1 MNIILGVGTLVLVLI
16 VMTLFLNFAPY
27 GKQGLQAFIRS
38 CLCNFLTT
46 SIPKLRYWW
55 RIPYRVLQTI
65 GDLAGSLAGVAVGIL
80 TGLKM
85 GISPVLQ

>member
-1 MNIILGVGTLVLVLI
+1 M
-16 VMTLFLNFAPY
+16 
-27 GKQGLQAFIRS
+27 
-38 CLCNFLTT
+38 CNFLTT

-85 GISPVLQ
+85 GISPVFAVIIGLVLHDFKLLPAFIAAYIISFGIKFIEKKFQKGWT